1 MNGDMEMSTYCMKNK
16 KISETGF
23 DFNGFVLRKS
33 YGLYKDI

>member
-1 MNGDMEMSTYCMKNK
+1 MNGDMEMSTYCMK
-16 KISETGF
+16 TGF